1 MRLMRKLAIPQ
12 IIIVVCFGLISYFV
26 ISLSF
31 SKVRE
36 QHVMDVVE
44 NRFSIIS
51 NGINSSAQKSVDETS
66 VFISLPV
73 VKEAYEL
80 ALSGNIDNPR
90 SPQSQAAREMLREGF
105 AEMLESYYRA
115 TGEKLMLHFHLPNGF
130 SLVRLWLDKNA
141 NVNGEWLDI
150 SDDLRSLRPTVMD
163 VIKSRTP
170 ALGLEVGN
178 VGFAIRGVVPI
189 FADDGSLLGSAEV
202 LQDIRPILDSVSEE
216 GKIYTSLYANAG
228 QLDFAA
234 DLRDASIYP
243 PKGDFVNIIN
253 AGNQSVED
261 LISAELLEMG
271 KAGVVYEKHS
281 SITLA
286 ASPLTDYRGSQVGVI
301 VCALDTVETNGPA
314 NRAAVITALMLAC
327 IAAAAVLAP
336 AVLLRR
342 FVTRPLS
349 GIASG
354 MREIAGGAGGGSGD
368 GGAEVGSGSGGSG
381 GVVGGSD
388 GGAEVGGGSGGS
400 GGVVGGSIVSGAA
413 GSLPAESTPEKKRM
427 DELGELSELLGILTA
442 KLNGLL
448 SERQAML
455 DRISSES
462 FKVEELAQH
471 EAEAK
476 ASSSAKS
483 DYLANMSHEIRT
495 PMNAIIGMT
504 VIGKAS
510 NDVGRMKYSL
520 DKIEDASVHLLGIIN
535 DVLDLS
541 KIESGKL
548 ELSESAFSFEKM
560 LQRVVNVISFRVEE
574 KKQKFSL
581 YIDRDIPAVLIGDDH
596 RLAQIITNL
605 MSNAVKFTPVEGS
618 VKLNAYLSKENDKDC
633 EIRIDV
639 VDSGIGIS
647 SEQQA
652 RLFRPYQQADNDTS
666 RRFGGT
672 GLGLSISKDIVEM
685 MGGRIW
691 VESELEMGATF
702 SFTVTMKRGDPAGVA
717 GSIRETNWKNLRILA
732 VDDDIGILGYMKR
745 FVESSGAYCE
755 TVTCGMD
762 ALEYVRRN
770 GGYDIYFIDWKLTD
784 IDALQLTKALRAIDP
799 DQLNV
804 VVAMISTV
812 DWGDIE
818 EEAKQAGVAR
828 LLPKPL
834 FPSAIADIINDFLG
848 MVRQEIIDA
857 IESIPVSFEGKRIL
871 LAEDI
876 DINREIVQTLLEPT
890 KVEIDCA
897 LDGVEAVRLFR
908 ASPDVYDLIL
918 MDIQM
923 PIMDGYEAT
932 QAIRSLGFA
941 KAETIPIVAMTA
953 HVFREDID
961 RCLAA
966 GMNAHVG
973 KPLDIR
979 ELIDKLQFYLY

>member
-1 MRLMRKLAIPQ
+1 VKLVRKLAVPQ
-12 IIIVVCFGLISYFV
+12 ILIVVCFGLISYLV
-26 ISLSF
+26 IASSF
-31 SKVRE
+31 RKIRE

-44 NRFSIIS
+44 NRFNIIES
-51 NGINSSAQKSVDETS
+51 GIDSSSQKSVDETS

-73 VKEAYEL
+73 VREAYEL
-80 ALSGNIDNPR
+80 AMSGNIDNPK

-115 TGEKLMLHFHLPNGF
+115 TGESLMLHFHLPNGY
-130 SLVRLWLDKNA
+130 SLVRLWLDKNVI
-141 NVNGEWLDI
+141 VNGEWQDI

-163 VIKSRTP
+163 VIKSRAP

-189 FADDGSLLGSAEV
+189 FADDGSLLGSAEI
-202 LQDIRPILDSVSEE
+202 LQDIRPILDSVTED
-216 GKIYTSLYANAG
+216 GRIYTSLYANIG
-228 QLDFAA
+228 QLDFSEELQ
-234 DLRDASIYP
+234 DSSKYP
-243 PKGDFVNIIN
+243 PKGDFVNIISARN
-253 AGNQSVED
+253 DSVED
-261 LISAELLEMG
+261 LISAELLLKG
-271 KAGVVYEKHS
+271 KAGVVYEKHG

-286 ASPLTDYRGSQVGVI
+286 ASPLMDYRGSQVGVI
-301 VCALDTVETNGPA
+301 VCAMDTVDDNGLT
-314 NRAAVITALMLAC
+314 NRAALILALMLTCMAVVS
-327 IAAAAVLAP
+327 VLASTM
-336 AVLLRR
+336 LLRR
-342 FVTRPLS
+342 RVIRPLS
-349 GIASG
+349 GISAAV
-354 MREIAGGAGGGSGD
+354 RELAAGVED
-368 GGAEVGSGSGGSG
+368 
-381 GVVGGSD
+381 
-388 GGAEVGGGSGGS
+388 
-400 GGVVGGSIVSGAA
+400 SGAA
-413 GSLPAESTPEKKRM
+413 VTAPENRQGDDI
-427 DELGELSELLGILTA
+427 DELAGLVGMLTG
-442 KLNGLL
+442 KLNGLMA
-448 SERQAML
+448 ERQAML
-455 DRISSES
+455 NRINSEAD
-462 FKVEELAQH
+462 KVEEMAQL

-483 DYLANMSHEIRT
+483 DFLANMSHEIRT

-504 VIGKAS
+504 AVGKAS
-510 NDVGRMKYSL
+510 NDVGRMRHSL

-548 ELSESAFSFEKM
+548 ALSESAFSFEKM
-560 LQRVVNVISFRVEE
+560 LQRVVNVISFRVDE
-574 KKQKFSL
+574 KNQKFSL
-581 YIDRDIPAVLIGDDH
+581 YIDREIPAVLIGDDH

-605 MSNAVKFTPVEGS
+605 MSNAVKFTPVEGT
-618 VKLNAYLSKENDKDC
+618 VKLNAYLTKENDKEC

-647 SEQQA
+647 PEQQA
-652 RLFRPYQQADNDTS
+652 RLFRPYEQAETETS

-672 GLGLSISKDIVEM
+672 GLGLSISKSIVEM

-691 VESELEMGATF
+691 VESELEKGATF
-702 SFTVTMKRGDPAGVA
+702 SFTATVKRGDPASTVSG
-717 GSIRETNWKNLRILA
+717 RETNWKNLRILA
-732 VDDDIGILGYMKR
+732 VDDDAGILGYMKR
-745 FVESSGAYCE
+745 FVENAGAFCE
-755 TVTCGMD
+755 TATCGMD
-762 ALEYVRRN
+762 ALELVRN
-770 GGYDIYFIDWKLTD
+770 SGGYDIYFIDWKLTD

-804 VVAMISTV
+804 VVAMISTIGW
-812 DWGDIE
+812 DDIE
-818 EEAKQAGVAR
+818 EEAKQAGVAK

-848 MVRQEIIDA
+848 MVRQEIIEA
-857 IESIPVSFEGKRIL
+857 IEKIPVSFEGKRIL

-890 KVEIDCA
+890 HVEIDCVA
-897 LDGVEAVRLFR
+897 DGSDAVRLFR
-908 ASPDVYDLIL
+908 ESPDDYDLIL

-923 PIMDGYEAT
+923 PKMDGYEAT
-932 QAIRSLGFA
+932 QAIRALGSE
-941 KAETIPIVAMTA
+941 KAETIPIIAMTA